1 MKRTTAIQDKQ
12 AEFANDDVIIK
23 AETLK
28 IYIPKT
34 NFKGGSIKF
43 FDDSLLLKSNKN
55 WKRKCSQWINGQMVC
70 IL

>member
-1 MKRTTAIQDKQ
+1 LKRTTAIQDKQ

-55 WKRKCSQWINGQMVC
+55 
-70 IL
+70 